1 MSSTCWNI
9 IWGFFILLGTAVFVL
24 GISLMIKRGKIEG
37 GRIS

>member
-24 GISLMIKRGKIEG
+24 GIGLMIKRAKKEG